1 MYSDII
7 IIGGGASG
15 LLAAIG
21 AESILMKSDSTL
33 SVTVL
38 EKMPRVARKMMITG
52 KGRCN
57 FTNVKPW
64 EEFSA
69 HIRTKKNFL
78 RPAFYNLTPESV
90 IGLLEDAGLPCQVE
104 RGDRAFPVSHRAS
117 DVVDTLRGIATRW
130 GARIE
135 QNVEV
140 KGISV
145 NRSSK
150 GDIFMI
156 AASGSRSYSCRRL
169 ILSTGGLS
177 YPGTGSTGDG
187 YRFAESF
194 GHKITECFPSLTA
207 MVPKGYKDA
216 SPEKNGHL
224 DRSAPLS
231 SIGKALCGIQLKNV
245 SLTLSSGGNT
255 IASEMGDMD
264 FTDGGIEGPIGFS
277 LSRDCVKSVRNGG
290 KPSLSLDLKP
300 AIEKDDLRERLR
312 GLWKEIGKDPRSSK
326 MPIPALT
333 RVLLGKLMPR
343 ELIQGF
349 LICNPEILK
358 GRKGNERID
367 LDCLTDCLKGWA
379 FPVEGYV
386 GYERCVVT
394 AGGVSTDEVLPKTM
408 ESRLQTGLH
417 ICGELLDIDCDT
429 GGYNL
434 QAAFSTGYLAGQSA
448 AISLEK
454 EDNG

>member
-15 LLAAIG
+15 LMAAIG
-21 AESILMKSDSTL
+21 AESILSQVDSTA

-64 EEFSA
+64 EEFSS
-69 HIRTKKNFL
+69 HIRTKKNFM
-78 RPAFYNLTPESV
+78 RPSFYNLPPEKV
-90 IGLLEDAGLPCQVE
+90 ISLLEEAGLPCQVE
-104 RGDRAFPVSHRAS
+104 RGDRAFPQSHKAS
-117 DVVDTLRGIATRW
+117 DVVDTLRNIAIRN

-135 QNVEV
+135 NNVEV
-140 KGISV
+140 KGITV
-145 NRSSK
+145 NHSSK

-156 AASGSRSYSCRRL
+156 SASGSRSYSCRKL
-169 ILSTGGLS
+169 ILCTGGLS

-187 YRFAESF
+187 YRFAEGFS
-194 GHKITECFPSLTA
+194 HKIVDCFPSLTA

-216 SPEKNGHL
+216 VPEKGGHL
-224 DRSAPLS
+224 DRSTPLS

-245 SLTLSSGGNT
+245 SLSLTANSNE
-255 IASEMGDMD
+255 IASQMGDMD

-277 LSRDCVKSVRNGG
+277 LSRDCVKAVMNGG
-290 KPSLSLDLKP
+290 KPVLSLDLKP
-300 AIEKDDLRERLR
+300 AVEADDLRERLR

-326 MPIPALT
+326 MPIPSLT

-343 ELIQGF
+343 ELVGGF
-349 LICNPEILK
+349 LMCNPSILK

-367 LDCLTDCLKGWA
+367 LDALTAALKGWE
-379 FPVEGYV
+379 FPIDGYV

-394 AGGVSTDEVLPKTM
+394 AGGVSTDEVFPKTM
-408 ESRLQTGLH
+408 ESRLQEGLY
-417 ICGELLDIDCDT
+417 ICGELLDVDCDT

-434 QAAFSTGYLAGQSA
+434 QCAFSTGYLAGQSA
-448 AISLEK
+448 AKEK
-454 EDNG
+454 EKASSL

>member
-15 LLAAIG
+15 LMAAIG
-21 AESILMKSDSTL
+21 AESVLAPEDSAAG
-33 SVTVL
+33 VTIL

-78 RPAFYNLTPESV
+78 RPSFYNFPPEKV
-90 IGLLEDAGLPCQVE
+90 ISMLEDAGLPCQVE
-104 RGDRAFPVSHRAS
+104 RGDRAFPQSHKAS
-117 DVVDTLRGIATRW
+117 DVVDTLRNIATRN

-135 QNVEV
+135 NNVEV
-140 KGISV
+140 KAITV
-145 NRSSK
+145 NNSSK
-150 GDIFMI
+150 GPVFMI
-156 AASGSRSYSCRRL
+156 STQGTRTFSCSKL
-169 ILSTGGLS
+169 ILCTGGLS

-187 YRFAESF
+187 YLFAEKF
-194 GHKITECFPSLTA
+194 GHKIVECFPSLTA

-216 SPEKNGHL
+216 VPEKSGHL

-245 SLTLSSGGNT
+245 SLTLTANGNVV
-255 IASEMGDMD
+255 ASEMGDMD

-277 LSRDCVKSVRNGG
+277 LSRDCVKAVMNGG
-290 KPSLSLDLKP
+290 KPVLCLDLKP
-300 AIEKDDLRERLR
+300 AVEPDDLRERLR

-326 MPIPALT
+326 MPIPSLA

-343 ELIQGF
+343 ELVGGF
-349 LICNPEILK
+349 MMCNPSILQ
-358 GRKGNERID
+358 GRRGNERID
-367 LDCLTDCLKGWA
+367 LDTLAKVLKGWE
-379 FPVEGYV
+379 FPVDGYV

-394 AGGVSTDEVLPKTM
+394 AGGVSLDEVLPKSM
-408 ESRLQTGLH
+408 GSRLQEGLF
-417 ICGELLDIDCDT
+417 ICGELLDLDCDT

-434 QAAFSTGYLAGQSA
+434 QAAFSTGFMAGQSA
-448 AISLEK
+448 AK
-454 EDNG
+454 EILSGNRE